1 MPPVI
6 GFCGA
11 ANSGKTTL
19 VCGVVAELTRRGIK
33 VGVIKHHGHGDALPP
48 PPGEEHKDTG
58 RLAAAGACRVAL
70 AHAGGVRLNLLDLN
84 GATPLE
90 LARETMSGCDLVLL
104 EGYKSAEID
113 KIEVVAP
120 GCAPLF
126 PPGGRLLGLTRRGGG
141 AAENGLPVLD
151 ADRPDLVAAF
161 VLAQIL
167 PAPEVTGQTRVWV
180 DGRELELNSFVQ
192 KIVAQTLRGL
202 VVQLEGGETAPL
214 GRVEVRLG

>member
-1 MPPVI
+1 MPPI
-6 GFCGA
+6 FGFCGA

-19 VCGVVAELTRRGIK
+19 VCAVVTELTRRGIK

-48 PPGEEHKDTG
+48 PPGEEHKDSG

-70 AHAGGVRLNLLDLN
+70 VHAGGVRLNLVDLK

-90 LARETMSGCDLVLL
+90 LAQETMSRCDLVLV
-104 EGYKSAEID
+104 EGYKSAQID

-126 PPGGRLLGLTRRGGG
+126 PSGGRLLALTRRGGG
-141 AAENGLPVLD
+141 GPEGGLPVLD
-151 ADRPDLVAAF
+151 ADLPDQVAEF
-161 VLAQIL
+161 VLAQL
-167 PAPEVTGQTRVWV
+167 PVLPLTRLWL
-180 DGRELELNSFVQ
+180 DGRELVLNPFVQ

-202 VVQLEGGETAPL
+202 VVRLDGGSTAPR